1 MTPAIGSPIVF
12 FSYLEKRGKMKGTK
26 KKGIS
31 TRTIQTSRGTV
42 ELPVFCYDG
51 SAVAAFF
58 TCDYEKAAQKLES
71 TGLYAIEF
79 SKGKALATLGLF
91 EYRESTL
98 EPYNEGF
105 LMIAVSPQPNMS
117 FLAQSFQFFM
127 KAKYRKLGFFTLD
140 LPITEELPLVA
151 GREIWGVPKFLADI
165 SLNFSNDSFSG
176 DVLLKGTGKKILS
189 LESSF
194 NKGIPFRFLD
204 SMVYS
209 NYQDS
214 IIKIISNF
222 NCSVRITKDKE
233 ARLKVGSID
242 HPMAHNLRDL
252 GLDGA
257 TPFLLQTTDK
267 IEFILNDGIRVMT
280 HTSPPLPYGD

>member
-1 MTPAIGSPIVF
+1 MKDI
-12 FSYLEKRGKMKGTK
+12 EKKS
-26 KKGIS
+26 IS
-31 TRTIQTSRGTV
+31 TKTTQTSLGPV
-42 ELPVFCYDG
+42 ELPVFCNDG

-58 TCDYEKAAQKLES
+58 MCDYEKAGQKLEG
-71 TGLYAIEF
+71 TGLYPVKF
-79 SKGKALATLGLF
+79 SKGMALASLGLF
-91 EYRESTL
+91 EYRESSL

-105 LMIAVSPQPNMS
+105 LMIAVSPQPKMS
-117 FLAQSFQFFM
+117 YLAQRFQFFM
-127 KAKYRKLGFFTLD
+127 KAKDRKLGFYTLD

-165 SLNFSNDSFSG
+165 SLNFSNDRFTG
-176 DVLLKGTGKKILS
+176 EVLLKGNGEKILS
-189 LESSF
+189 LESSL
-194 NKGIPFRFLD
+194 NKGMPFKFLD

-222 NCSVRITKDKE
+222 NCSVRIFKDKD
-233 ARLKVGSID
+233 ARLKVGSIN

-257 TPFLLQTTDK
+257 TPFLLQSTNK
-267 IEFILNDGIRVMT
+267 IKFILNDGIRVMT
-280 HTSPPLPYGD
+280 HTSPPLPYGE

>member
-1 MTPAIGSPIVF
+1 
-12 FSYLEKRGKMKGTK
+12 MKDIK

-31 TRTIQTSRGTV
+31 TRTAQTSLGPV
-42 ELPVFCYDG
+42 ELPVFCNDG

-58 TCDYEKAAQKLES
+58 LCDYVKAAQKLED
-71 TGLYAIEF
+71 TGLYPIEF
-79 SKGKALATLGLF
+79 SKGKALASLGLF
-91 EYRESTL
+91 EYRQSTL

-105 LMIAVSPQPNMS
+105 LMIAVTPQPKMS
-117 FLAQSFQFFM
+117 FLAQKFQFFV
-127 KAKYRKLGFFTLD
+127 KAKHRKLGLYTLD

-151 GREIWGVPKFLADI
+151 GREIWGTPKFLADI
-165 SLNFSNDSFSG
+165 VLNFSNDRFTG
-176 DVLLKGTGKKILS
+176 EVLLKGNGEKILS

-194 NKGIPFRFLD
+194 NKGMPFRFLD
-204 SMVYS
+204 SVVYS
-209 NYQDS
+209 NHQDS

-222 NCSVRITKDKE
+222 NCSVRITRDKE

-257 TPFLLQTTDK
+257 NPFLLQTADK
-267 IEFILNDGIRVMT
+267 IKFILNDGIRVMP

>member
-1 MTPAIGSPIVF
+1 
-12 FSYLEKRGKMKGTK
+12 MKDIK
-26 KKGIS
+26 NKNIS
-31 TRTIQTSRGTV
+31 TKTTQTSLGPV
-42 ELPVFCYDG
+42 ELPVFCNDG

-58 TCDYEKAAQKLES
+58 WCDYEKAAEKLEG
-71 TGLYAIEF
+71 TGLYPVEF
-79 SKGKALATLGLF
+79 LKGKAVASLGLF

-105 LMIAVSPQPNMS
+105 LMLAVSPEPQMS
-117 FLAQSFQFFM
+117 FLAKRVQIFIN
-127 KAKYRKLGFFTLD
+127 AKDRKLGFYTLD

-151 GREIWGVPKFLADI
+151 GREIWGAPKFLAEI
-165 SLNFSNDSFSG
+165 SLNFSNDRFTG
-176 DVLLKGTGKKILS
+176 EILLKGSGEKILS

-209 NYQDS
+209 NHQDS
-214 IIKIISNF
+214 IMKIISNF
-222 NCSVRITKDKE
+222 DCPVRIFKDKK
-233 ARLKVGSID
+233 AQLKVGPID

-257 TPFLLQTTDK
+257 NPFLLQSTNK
-267 IEFILNDGIRVMT
+267 IKFILNDVLRVKA
-280 HTSPPLPYGD
+280 HTSPPLPYGELIP

>member
-1 MTPAIGSPIVF
+1 
-12 FSYLEKRGKMKGTK
+12 MKDIK
-26 KKGIS
+26 KKAIS
-31 TRTIQTSRGTV
+31 TRTAQTSLGPV
-42 ELPVFCYDG
+42 ELPVFCSGG

-58 TCDYEKAAQKLES
+58 TCDYEKAAQKLEG
-71 TGLYAIEF
+71 TGLYPIEF
-79 SKGKALATLGLF
+79 LKGKALATLGLF

-105 LMIAVSPQPNMS
+105 LMIAVSPQPKMS
-117 FLAQSFQFFM
+117 FLAQKFQFFK
-127 KAKYRKLGFFTLD
+127 KAKNRKLGFYTLD

-165 SLNFSNDSFSG
+165 SLNFSNDSFTG
-176 DVLLKGTGKKILS
+176 DVLLKGNGEKILS

-194 NKGIPFRFLD
+194 NKGVPFRFLD

-214 IIKIISNF
+214 ICKIISNF
-222 NCSVRITKDKE
+222 DCPVRIFKDKE

-242 HPMAHNLRDL
+242 HSMAHNLRDL

-257 TPFLLQTTDK
+257 NPFLLQSTDK
-267 IEFILNDGIRVMT
+267 IKFILNDVIKVMV
-280 HTSPPLPYGD
+280 HKSPPLPYGD